1 MLAAVKQVVGRRFVS
16 ELKVWELPGTAE
28 DVHHQLEISGY
39 ALEGGDPIA
48 PLPTT
53 ATSSPTAGSGGDRI
67 RIMVADQRL
76 AVVGGTFQEMLEAVK
91 ALPGRRFDSQNKVWQ
106 VQGEVG
112 IIKNLIEGAGFQLE
126 GSENVAPGVASPS
139 KASATSTAP
148 SAPPYLE
155 APPDFLDDD
164 PNSEM
169 DDMMPPDWWDDERMA
184 PPLAPPDDWDRM
196 DYSEEPNPF
205 DAVPPATNPPAPT
218 TAQGGGGDRI
228 RIRLGDIP
236 LVVSGGSF
244 QEMLAA
250 VKKIPGRRF
259 NGQDK
264 IWEIP
269 EDVTFDSINQT
280 LSAAG
285 FMVMPG

>member
-1 MLAAVKQVVGRRFVS
+1 
-16 ELKVWELPGTAE
+16 
-28 DVHHQLEISGY
+28 
-39 ALEGGDPIA
+39 
-48 PLPTT
+48 
-53 ATSSPTAGSGGDRI
+53 
-67 RIMVADQRL
+67 
-76 AVVGGTFQEMLEAVK
+76 
-91 ALPGRRFDSQNKVWQ
+91 
-106 VQGEVG
+106 
-112 IIKNLIEGAGFQLE
+112 
-126 GSENVAPGVASPS
+126 
-139 KASATSTAP
+139 
-148 SAPPYLE
+148 
-155 APPDFLDDD
+155 
-164 PNSEM
+164 
-169 DDMMPPDWWDDERMA
+169 
-184 PPLAPPDDWDRM
+184 M